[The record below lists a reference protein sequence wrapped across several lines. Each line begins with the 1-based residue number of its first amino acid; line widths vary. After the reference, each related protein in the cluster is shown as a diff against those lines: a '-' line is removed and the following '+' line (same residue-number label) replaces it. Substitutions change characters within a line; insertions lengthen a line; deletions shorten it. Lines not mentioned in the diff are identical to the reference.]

1 MRFIRHPDAA
11 NRSRGERYVTIEQ
24 AIKEGWYKFFS
35 VPAFQY
41 IDKTF
46 GEAVM
51 NPINGKHYTSR
62 QKYEADVK
70 AAGGRIVGN
79 DIPTHEGYKI
89 HERKP
94 TDGVIDANRR

>member
-46 GEAVM
+46 G
-51 NPINGKHYTSR
+51 
-62 QKYEADVK
+62 
-70 AAGGRIVGN
+70 
-79 DIPTHEGYKI
+79 
-89 HERKP
+89 
-94 TDGVIDANRR
+94 DGVYKGVMSDEIPQYAVRKHNDGYDRVNYSKIDVDFKRV